1 MQPLKNISDYF
12 NIDNYFDLN
21 STTVGADAALEQ
33 LLNKQ
38 VHFAGTKTRLNFLAD
53 FTSCGYRSFSVT
65 TD

>member
-1 MQPLKNISDYF
+1 MGNISASFNNDY
-12 NIDNYFDLN
+12 DFDVIF
-21 STTVGADAALEQ
+21 TTVGADAALEQ